1 MQKWEYKTN
10 RPIKQMQM
18 TNAELNEWG
27 EEGWELVGFVHASP
41 YSNERDEI
49 GDGYS
54 YVFKRPKME

>member
-10 RPIKQMQM
+10 NPQKQNHMS
-18 TNAELNEWG
+18 AEELNEWG

-54 YVFKRPKME
+54 YVFKRPKS